1 MARFA
6 RVELQSNQGLQSSAG
21 LWSTATLASSQT
33 IIRSEK
39 ARRFDRRAGVPG
51 WQWHEFRTR
60 EVSSRSDRLLLTKRL
75 GWLSKS
81 RGMKKQKV
89 FSGFAVHVRG

>member
-60 EVSSRSDRLLLTKRL
+60 EVFITLRPSSVDKEAWVAFEEQGNEKAKGL
-75 GWLSKS
+75 
-81 RGMKKQKV
+81 
-89 FSGFAVHVRG
+89 